1 MKLNIER
8 AILHALDP
16 ASGAPVLSEEPM
28 ALDEEVRDFLEA
40 HFLKCLESDEVQ
52 MARLREESVFGQRMR
67 ALGREGAGLG
77 DGGFEGAGAADGAR
91 GPAVAFVDESRHLA
105 EQIFQILSGNPE
117 VPAGDLI
124 CMLCSTGS

>member
-52 MARLREESVFGQRMR
+52 MARLREESGFGQRMR
-67 ALGREGAGLG
+67 ILGRAAAGPDAAAGLAAGAG
-77 DGGFEGAGAADGAR
+77 
-91 GPAVAFVDESRHLA
+91 GPAVAFVDES
-105 EQIFQILSGNPE
+105 
-117 VPAGDLI
+117 
-124 CMLCSTGS
+124 